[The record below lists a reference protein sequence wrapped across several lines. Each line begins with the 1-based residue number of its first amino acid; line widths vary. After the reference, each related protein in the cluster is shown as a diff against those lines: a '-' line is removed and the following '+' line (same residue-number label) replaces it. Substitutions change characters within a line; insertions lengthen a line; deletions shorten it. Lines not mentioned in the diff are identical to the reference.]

1 MKVLVIENAPAI
13 CKRLLTLLAE
23 SDKYQGMGCVTCSSV
38 ALELIDEC
46 QPDAL
51 LLDLR
56 LADGSGFK
64 VLETLRTAQRQLP
77 TILLADAINPQYQT
91 RAQALGAV
99 ALLSKTEQ
107 FDDIL
112 PTLDS
117 LFATANVE
125 LPS

>member
-77 TILLADAINPQYQT
+77 TILLADAITPQYQT
-91 RAQALGAV
+91 RAQALGAL

-117 LFATANVE
+117 LFATVNVE